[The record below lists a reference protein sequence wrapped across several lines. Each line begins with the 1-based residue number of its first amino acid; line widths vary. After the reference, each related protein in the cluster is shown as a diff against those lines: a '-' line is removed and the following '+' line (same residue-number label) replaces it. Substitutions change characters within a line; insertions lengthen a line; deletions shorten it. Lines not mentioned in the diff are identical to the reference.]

1 MHIAFSGRL
10 TPPITGSELVPIKIL
25 QQLVNWDITNQY
37 SIFLSEEN
45 RDLLGFES
53 DRLQVI
59 TYQNVWS
66 SSIGSIL
73 WHQLVLPLAV
83 IRYKIDVLWAVQ
95 NRIPLLKTC
104 PQAVI
109 VYDLA
114 DYRVANKYDRVRD
127 IYRNLIFK
135 RVVPRADRIVTI
147 SENSK
152 RDIIKFLQ
160 VPKEK
165 VDVIYCGVG
174 DEFFLN
180 LPKPSVKR
188 YLAEHCGI
196 TEDYILYVGA
206 LEHPNKNLVR
216 LLQAYVYARQNL
228 GVTQALLLVGPK
240 RYRPEVIFQEI
251 ERLDLQSI
259 VKWLGF
265 VSKEDLPYIY
275 AGADLCVYVSLY
287 EGFGLPVLEAMAS
300 GVPVIASNTSS
311 LPEVVGD
318 CGVLVDPLD
327 MKEIAQAIGK
337 LAQDKAKQ
345 RELGEIGI
353 VRARQFS
360 WKSSAEKLHQVFERV
375 SRQSES

>member
-10 TPPITGSELVPIKIL
+10 TPPITGAELVPIKIL
-25 QQLVNWDITNQY
+25 QQLVNWDTTNQY
-37 SIFLSEEN
+37 SIFLGEGN
-45 RDLLGFES
+45 RGLLGFES

-59 TYQNVWS
+59 THQNVWS

-73 WHQLVLPLAV
+73 WHQLVLPIAV
-83 IRYKIDVLWAVQ
+83 VRYKIDVLFAVQ
-95 NRIPLLKTC
+95 NRVPFFKTC

-114 DYRVANKYDRVRD
+114 DYRVENKYDRLRD
-127 IYRNLIFK
+127 AYRNFIFK
-135 RVVPRADRIVTI
+135 RVVPHADRIVTI
-147 SENSK
+147 SESSK
-152 RDIIKFLQ
+152 RDIIQFLQ

-174 DEFFLN
+174 DDFFLN
-180 LPKPSVKR
+180 LPKSDINQ
-188 YLAEHCGI
+188 YLTEHCGI
-196 TEDYILYVGA
+196 TKDYILYVGA
-206 LEHPNKNLVR
+206 LEHPNKNLVC
-216 LLQAYVYARQNL
+216 LLQAYAYARQNL
-228 GVTQALLLVGPK
+228 GVTQSLLLVGPK

-251 ERLDLQSI
+251 ERLDLQAS
-259 VKWLGF
+259 VKWLGY

-275 AGADLCVYVSLY
+275 AGADLFVYVSLY

-327 MKEIAQAIGK
+327 VMDMARAIGE
-337 LAQDKAKQ
+337 LVHDKARQ
-345 RELGEIGI
+345 RELGETGMA
-353 VRARQFS
+353 RARQFS
-360 WKSSAEKLHQVFERV
+360 WKSSAEKLRQVFE
-375 SRQSES
+375 SIGQKK